1 MKIGKITYYNIM
13 KTGYDLM
20 REDIDVIYGADTK
33 DQVESVFHMAGIVDT
48 IVKLGKLFEETETEE
63 EDN

>member
-1 MKIGKITYYNIM
+1 MQVSYYDVM

-20 REDIDVIYGADTK
+20 REDIEVIYGTETK

-48 IVKLGKLFEETETEE
+48 IVRLGKLFEKTEAKE

>member
-20 REDIDVIYGADTK
+20 REDIDVIYGAETK

-48 IVKLGKLFEETETEE
+48 VVRLGKLFEETETEK

>member
-1 MKIGKITYYNIM
+1 MKSASITYYDVM
-13 KTGYDLM
+13 KTGYDLL
-20 REDIDVIYGADTK
+20 REDIDVIYGIDTK

-48 IVKLGKLFEETETEE
+48 IVRLEKLFEDTETEK

>member
-1 MKIGKITYYNIM
+1 MINYYDVM

-20 REDIDVIYGADTK
+20 REDIDVIYGTETK

-48 IVKLGKLFEETETEE
+48 IVRLGKLFEETETKE

>member
-1 MKIGKITYYNIM
+1 MKIGNITYYEIM
-13 KTGYDLM
+13 EAGYDLL
-20 REDIDVIYGADTK
+20 REDIDVVYGTDTK

-48 IVKLGKLFEETETEE
+48 VVRLGKLFEETKTEK

>member
-20 REDIDVIYGADTK
+20 REDIDVIYGAETK
-33 DQVESVFHMAGIVDT
+33 DQVESVFHMAGIIDT
-48 IVKLGKLFEETETEE
+48 VVRLGKLFEETETKE

>member
-20 REDIDVIYGADTK
+20 REDIDVIYGAETK

-48 IVKLGKLFEETETEE
+48 IVRLEKLFEDTETEK

>member
-1 MKIGKITYYNIM
+1 MKVSYYDVM
-13 KTGYDLM
+13 KVGYDLL
-20 REDIDVIYGADTK
+20 REDIDVIYGTETK

-48 IVKLGKLFEETETEE
+48 IVRLEKLFEDTEK

>member
-1 MKIGKITYYNIM
+1 MKIGSITYYDVM
-13 KTGYDLM
+13 KTGYDLL
-20 REDIDVIYGADTK
+20 REDIDVIYGTDTK

-48 IVKLGKLFEETETEE
+48 IVGLGKLFEDTKK

>member
-1 MKIGKITYYNIM
+1 MKVSYYDVMKIG
-13 KTGYDLM
+13 YDLL
-20 REDIDVIYGADTK
+20 REDIDVIYGTETK

-48 IVKLGKLFEETETEE
+48 IVGLGKLFEDVDTEK

>member
-1 MKIGKITYYNIM
+1 MKAISYYDVM

-33 DQVESVFHMAGIVDT
+33 DQVESVLHMAGIVDT
-48 IVKLGKLFEETETEE
+48 VVRLGKLFEDTETKE

>member
-1 MKIGKITYYNIM
+1 MKIGSITYYEIM

-20 REDIDVIYGADTK
+20 REDIDVIYGAETK
-33 DQVESVFHMAGIVDT
+33 DQVESVFHMAGIIDT
-48 IVKLGKLFEETETEE
+48 VVRLGKLFEETETKE

>member
-1 MKIGKITYYNIM
+1 MQVSYYDVM

-20 REDIDVIYGADTK
+20 REDIEVIYGTETK

-48 IVKLGKLFEETETEE
+48 IVRLEKLFEETDTETEK

>member
-1 MKIGKITYYNIM
+1 MKVSYYDVM
-13 KTGYDLM
+13 KVGYDLL
-20 REDIDVIYGADTK
+20 REDIDVIYGTDTK

-48 IVKLGKLFEETETEE
+48 IVRLGKLFEETETEK

>member
-1 MKIGKITYYNIM
+1 MKIGKITYYEIM
-13 KTGYDLM
+13 ETGYDLLK
-20 REDIDVIYGADTK
+20 EEVDVIYGTDTK

-48 IVKLGKLFEETETEE
+48 VVRLGKLFEDTVK

>member
-1 MKIGKITYYNIM
+1 MIKVSYYDIM
-13 KTGYDLM
+13 KTGYDLLK
-20 REDIDVIYGADTK
+20 EDTDIVYGAETK

-48 IVKLGKLFEETETEE
+48 IVRLSKLFEETEK

>member
-1 MKIGKITYYNIM
+1 MKVSYYDVM
-13 KTGYDLM
+13 KVGYDLL

-33 DQVESVFHMAGIVDT
+33 DQVESVFHMAGVVDT
-48 IVKLGKLFEETETEE
+48 IVRLGKLFEDAEK

>member
-1 MKIGKITYYNIM
+1 MINYYDVM

-33 DQVESVFHMAGIVDT
+33 DQVETVFHMAGIVDT
-48 IVKLGKLFEETETEE
+48 VVRLSNLFEKAETEE

>member
-1 MKIGKITYYNIM
+1 MLVATYYDIM

-20 REDIDVIYGADTK
+20 REDIEVIYGAETK
-33 DQVESVFHMAGIVDT
+33 DQVESMFHMAGIVDT
-48 IVKLGKLFEETETEE
+48 IVRLSKLFEETEK

>member
-1 MKIGKITYYNIM
+1 MINYCDVMKA
-13 KTGYDLM
+13 GYDLL

-48 IVKLGKLFEETETEE
+48 VVRLGKLFEETETEE
-63 EDN
+63 EGN

>member
-1 MKIGKITYYNIM
+1 MQVSYYNVM

-20 REDIDVIYGADTK
+20 REDIDVIYGTETK

-48 IVKLGKLFEETETEE
+48 IVRLGKLFEETETKE

>member
-1 MKIGKITYYNIM
+1 MQVSYYNVM

-20 REDIDVIYGADTK
+20 REDIEVIYGTETK

-48 IVKLGKLFEETETEE
+48 IVSLGKLFEETETEK
-63 EDN
+63 DN

>member
-1 MKIGKITYYNIM
+1 MKIGTITYYDIM
-13 KTGYDLM
+13 ETGYDLLK
-20 REDIDVIYGADTK
+20 EEVDVIYGVDTK

-48 IVKLGKLFEETETEE
+48 VVRLGKLFEETKE

>member
-1 MKIGKITYYNIM
+1 MKAISYYDVM
-13 KTGYDLM
+13 KTGYDLL
-20 REDIDVIYGADTK
+20 REDIDVIYGTDTK

-48 IVKLGKLFEETETEE
+48 VVRLGKLFEETETEK

>member
-1 MKIGKITYYNIM
+1 MINYCDIM
-13 KTGYDLM
+13 KTGYDLLK
-20 REDIDVIYGADTK
+20 EDTDVIYGTETK

-48 IVKLGKLFEETETEE
+48 IVRLSKLFEETEK

>member
-1 MKIGKITYYNIM
+1 MKSASITYYDVM
-13 KTGYDLM
+13 KTGYDLL
-20 REDIDVIYGADTK
+20 REDIDVIYGTDTK

-48 IVKLGKLFEETETEE
+48 IVRLEKLFEETETKE

>member
-1 MKIGKITYYNIM
+1 MKAISYYDVM

-20 REDIDVIYGADTK
+20 REDIDVIYGTDTK

-48 IVKLGKLFEETETEE
+48 IVRLGKLFEETETEE

>member
-1 MKIGKITYYNIM
+1 MIIYYDVM
-13 KTGYDLM
+13 KTGYDLL
-20 REDIDVIYGADTK
+20 REDIDVIYGIDTK

-48 IVKLGKLFEETETEE
+48 VVRLGKLFEETETEK

>member
-20 REDIDVIYGADTK
+20 REDIDVIYGTDTK

-48 IVKLGKLFEETETEE
+48 VVRLGKLFEETETKE

>member
-1 MKIGKITYYNIM
+1 MKIGNITYYEIM
-13 KTGYDLM
+13 EAGYDLL
-20 REDIDVIYGADTK
+20 REDIDVIYGTDTK

-48 IVKLGKLFEETETEE
+48 VVRLGKLFEETKE

>member
-1 MKIGKITYYNIM
+1 MFMMQVSYYNVM

-20 REDIDVIYGADTK
+20 REDIEVIYGTETK

-48 IVKLGKLFEETETEE
+48 IVRLGKLFEETETEK
-63 EDN
+63 DN